1 MLTATL
7 AVAPIYS
14 FRLTSRNKTDRAA
27 QAAAFELVGRAA
39 HNLIL
44 HFALKLAVRGEE
56 ARRLLRIT
64 VSAVSGNAFYIW
76 AYGYDDANPVTGFQ
90 VATWRGGHDH
100 FAGAQP
106 VLDD

>member
-1 MLTATL
+1 MLAATL
-7 AVAPIYS
+7 AMAPIYS
-14 FRLTSRNKTDRAA
+14 LRLTSRNKTDCAA